1 MPLPKKTDM
10 KELFET
16 LAAKRMTRFLFEQED
31 EEEAADEEAAETGE
45 EPEDLFGGDAEDPG
59 AEEAA
64 NEEEGAEEEP
74 EEPEEV
80 EVETSVEDK
89 IRLDKN
95 LDDEL
100 EAVFTDFETRA
111 RKTAAMKA
119 ESKLS
124 IYRLMFEQEESV
136 EEEFDLDR
144 FASDTARLIKNYDTL
159 LDMEAIIYNKAKQ
172 YLTDKYSAEVAS
184 SFKDILVNRH
194 GIDAFEDEP
203 ESEAPIAVGAAGE
216 GGGGGI

>member
-1 MPLPKKTDM
+1 MPLPKKSDM

-31 EEEAADEEAAETGE
+31 EEEAADEEAADTGE
-45 EPEDLFGGDAEDPG
+45 ESEDLFGGDAEDPD

-64 NEEEGAEEEP
+64 NEEEDAEEEP

-124 IYRLMFEQEESV
+124 IYRLMFEQEESD

-172 YLTDKYSAEVAS
+172 YLTDKYSTEVAS